1 MIDKSKD
8 KKYKFEIKRHFDKKA
23 LDYNAEDFIPNC
35 LDQYFRAPFDHIIAK
50 YCQRIDG
57 KKILDYCCGTGI
69 NSVVFSKKGAKITGI
84 DLSYR
89 SIQIANKKF
98 KKLNL
103 KNFKFYKMDAHSL
116 NFKDSSFD
124 IIVCYKSMLYLD
136 LNKAFV
142 ELKRL
147 LRPNGKIIILEN
159 ISDNFIFHYYRYL
172 KHILNN
178 KNYSKELNKLK
189 IKDLNLASKFFDY
202 HEIVYFD
209 FFTYFGKIIKDKF
222 KIKIS
227 YDFLK
232 FLDNFFLNNFKLKSL
247 SFTTVVVLKKNN

>member
-1 MIDKSKD
+1 
-8 KKYKFEIKRHFDKKA
+8 
-23 LDYNAEDFIPNC
+23 
-35 LDQYFRAPFDHIIAK
+35 
-50 YCQRIDG
+50 
-57 KKILDYCCGTGI
+57 
-69 NSVVFSKKGAKITGI
+69 
-84 DLSYR
+84 
-89 SIQIANKKF
+89 
-98 KKLNL
+98 
-103 KNFKFYKMDAHSL
+103 MDAHSL

-124 IIVCYKSMLYLD
+124 IIVCYKSMFYID

-178 KNYSKELNKLK
+178 KNYSKEINKLK

-227 YDFLK
+227 YNFLK
-232 FLDNFFLNNFKLKSL
+232 FLDNFFLNNLKLKSL
-247 SFTTVVVLKKNN
+247 SFTAIFVLKKK